1 MLGIALVFAQ
11 LAITAQAPDTVIAGA
26 PFTLV
31 IEVTASGEGLPRVT
45 LPDLAPFDREGLR
58 TGSRS
63 GRSPMSGPWVTGEYR
78 LVLRTDRTG
87 THVIPPVEARIGN
100 QWARS
105 RPVTIVVRSAA
116 GSAPEPP
123 AVLAAARIDTTELVS
138 FHVMLVPDT
147 VFVGQQATYQ
157 VGLFV
162 EERARSRLRRNP
174 EFIAPEMRG
183 MLAYD
188 LPLARSRLPQRVAG
202 SRRYDAHVYERAVF
216 PLHAGRHVI
225 PPARLIYSL
234 PQTNS
239 FFSREESHELLSEP
253 VVLIVQEPPVAGRPD
268 DFTGVV
274 GDVRI
279 GARFD
284 SADVRAGDP
293 MTLTVRVSGEGNVKF
308 FQRPSI
314 EIPWGDLVPANER
327 VELDSTLPMVRGAKE
342 FDWILTP
349 RVAGEL
355 ELPAF
360 RYSYF
365 DPSSGQYE
373 TALTEPDTLTVLP
386 GSLARETPQSSR
398 RPALPIRAVD
408 RGAIAGPTH
417 DTPLFRMLMLL
428 APLPA
433 LSMLLV
439 RRRPRRRIERRSPLR
454 ILRDLARLQ
463 RAADVRQIRR
473 AYLAALA
480 ERLGLPPMTLGRRG
494 GLARTLRRAGV
505 SADVATAAEHLLQEL
520 DAAAY
525 SPTAGADADVARRAE
540 ATVVAVGREARPV
553 ESLRDGLPLAG
564 LLLAAL
570 AFATPLAAQAPPP
583 TAFARGVEAYAE
595 RRYLDARREFAAAA
609 ERTPR
614 SADAWANYAT
624 ASFALGDTAA
634 AVLGWQRAL
643 RLEPGASDARSRL
656 EGIRQLPPTDPAW
669 VPPAPRWLL
678 PGLAGILWLIAW
690 GALAVRIRGGARW
703 ARDWAVA
710 AGTMAVLAGGAAW
723 EAERRIAGRDL
734 NVVAEDGAL
743 RTLPALAAE
752 RSALASVGEV
762 GRIDQ
767 RGGEWARLVLPDGR
781 EGWIERQRL
790 LPIALP

>member
-11 LAITAQAPDTVIAGA
+11 LAITAQAPDTVMAGA

-31 IEVTASGEGLPRVT
+31 IEVSASGEGMPRVT
-45 LPDLAPFDREGLR
+45 LPDLEPFTREAVR

-63 GRSPMSGPWVTGEYR
+63 GRSPVGGPWVTGEYR

-87 THVIPPVEARIGN
+87 THVIPPIEARLGN

-105 RPVTIVVRSAA
+105 LPVTIVVRSTA
-116 GSAPEPP
+116 GAEPALP
-123 AVLAAARIDTTELVS
+123 AVLSAARIDTTEVVS
-138 FHVMLVPDT
+138 FHVMIVPDT

-202 SRRYDAHVYERAVF
+202 GRRYDAHVYERAVF

-225 PPARLIYSL
+225 PPARLVYSM

-253 VVLIVQEPPVAGRPD
+253 VVLIVRDPPVAGRPD

-279 GARFD
+279 GARVD
-284 SADVRAGDP
+284 SAGVRAGDP

-314 EIPWGDLVPANER
+314 EVPWADLVAANER
-327 VELDSTLPMVRGAKE
+327 VELDSTLPTVRGAKE

-373 TALTEPDTLTVLP
+373 TALSDPDTLTVLP
-386 GSLARETPQSSR
+386 GALAREAPKSA
-398 RPALPIRAVD
+398 RPAALPIRAVD
-408 RGAIAGPTH
+408 RGAIGGPIH
-417 DTPLFRMLMLL
+417 DTPLFRMLLLL

-433 LSMLLV
+433 LSMLFV
-439 RRRPRRRIERRSPLR
+439 RRRPRRQVERRAPLR
-454 ILRDLARLQ
+454 VLRDLARL
-463 RAADVRQIRR
+463 RGAADVRKIRR

-505 SADVATAAEHLLQEL
+505 SADIATTAEHLLQEL

-525 SPTAGADADVARRAE
+525 SPGAGTNADVAQRAE
-540 ATVVAVGREARPV
+540 ATVVAVAREARPV
-553 ESLRDGLPLAG
+553 ESLRGGLPLTG
-564 LLLAAL
+564 ILLAMLAL
-570 AFATPLAAQAPPP
+570 ASGAEAPPAAP
-583 TAFARGVEAYAE
+583 TAFERGVEAYAE
-595 RRYLDARREFAAAA
+595 QRYVDARREFAATA

-614 SADAWANYAT
+614 SADAWANYGTSAL
-624 ASFALGDTAA
+624 ALGDTAG

-643 RLEPGASDARSRL
+643 RLEPTAGDVRARL
-656 EGIRQLPPTDPAW
+656 ESIRRVAPTDPAW
-669 VPPAPRWLL
+669 VPPVPRWML
-678 PGLAGILWLIAW
+678 PGLAALLWVGAW
-690 GALAVRIRGGARW
+690 IALAARIRGGGRW
-703 ARDWAVA
+703 LRDWAVGAGAMALLA
-710 AGTMAVLAGGAAW
+710 AGAAW
-723 EAERRIAGRDL
+723 ETERRVAGRDL
-734 NVVAEDGAL
+734 AVIAGDGPL

-752 RSALASVGEV
+752 RSGLSSVGEV
-762 GRIDQ
+762 GRLDQ
-767 RGGEWARLVLPDGR
+767 RSGDWARLVLPDGR
-781 EGWIERQRL
+781 EGWVERQRL
-790 LPIALP
+790 LPIAQR